1 MADAGAK
8 RREER
13 VKLFASAISNV
24 GVATIVTGLIA
35 PVLSGRAHAV
45 QDVAA
50 FVAGLALH
58 LIAQGVLHYVVDAPR
73 PDEAAELGDHE
84 GSA

>member
-1 MADAGAK
+1 VADVGAK

-35 PVLSGRAHAV
+35 PVLAGRAHAL
-45 QDVAA
+45 QDGAA

-58 LIAQGVLHYVVDAPR
+58 LIAQGVLHYVVQTPG
-73 PDEAAELGDHE
+73 PDQVVEVVDSE